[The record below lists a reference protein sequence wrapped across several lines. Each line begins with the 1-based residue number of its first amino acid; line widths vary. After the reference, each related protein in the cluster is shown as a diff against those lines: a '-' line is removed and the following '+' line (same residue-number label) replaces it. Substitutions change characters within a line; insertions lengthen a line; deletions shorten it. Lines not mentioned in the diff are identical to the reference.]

1 MQASRREKCLAKCTA
16 GQLCEMGEA
25 MIWEKKSRQGE
36 PKNSDSFLTAVPVY
50 REPAITSVP
59 AESGKAEK
67 LMADTTQAS
76 VMTSSPGQNHTV
88 LGGTIV
94 WRGELSGDE
103 DVLIEGQGPEAGDTL
118 YLNDQAGTGVL
129 TYTMSNEIT
138 GTRQLANG
146 QQWPVDTTTFYR
158 TVFFMPHL
166 APTVAAT
173 DYAGNYGAH
182 PSFLTANSITQPNP
196 EGPLSKTDG
205 KNVTITKP

>member
-1 MQASRREKCLAKCTA
+1 MEQ
-16 GQLCEMGEA
+16 A

-103 DVLIEGQGPEAGDTL
+103 DVLIEGQVDGNIDVQNHCVTVGPQGRITADIQGGQVIVLGRVEGKIAARGKIDLRKTAFVIGDLSSAALAIEEGAYFKGSIEIIRDSVTAKEVSPRSPAAGAVTA
-118 YLNDQAGTGVL
+118 QA
-129 TYTMSNEIT
+129 S
-138 GTRQLANG
+138 A
-146 QQWPVDTTTFYR
+146 
-158 TVFFMPHL
+158 
-166 APTVAAT
+166 
-173 DYAGNYGAH
+173 
-182 PSFLTANSITQPNP
+182 
-196 EGPLSKTDG
+196 
-205 KNVTITKP
+205 